1 MSNRTFVGLPWL
13 SKAYITFV
21 VSAGAVAVGR
31 SIHNLATAGNEW
43 GWVVLAVLTLIS
55 GSATIKLPALPA
67 TITVSET
74 FVFTSVLLFGSAAG
88 TLTVALDA
96 LVISFWSYRKGHPL
110 YKIIF
115 NLFALPL
122 TIWLA
127 SQLFFYQAGIAP
139 MFHPGVDG
147 YGFSIRPILF
157 PLFVLACTYFLLNS
171 WIITFAIA
179 LERHTPAYS
188 LWRDHFAW
196 LSLNYF
202 GGASVAALLVSYTRD
217 LDYTS
222 LALILPI
229 IVVLYFT
236 FSTSM
241 GRVADANVHL
251 EQLNGLYMSTIE
263 TLAMAIDA
271 KDQITHGHI
280 RRVQTYAVGL
290 AHRLGVADASL
301 IRAIEAAALLHDMG
315 KLAVPEYILNKPGP
329 LTPAE
334 FEKMKLHA
342 NVGADILSA
351 IEFPYPVVPIV
362 RHHHENWNG
371 TGYPDGLAGADIP
384 IGARI
389 LSVVDCFDALTSD
402 RPYRPRLS
410 DREALDILLHR
421 RGTMYDPLVVDIFIA
436 GHREMSAVTKSAPE
450 SPTPHLSNVVVAS
463 GPSATAPAFA
473 LDEIA
478 ASAEETLT
486 LFDLARTLNTQTSVA
501 DAAEV
506 ITKHLRRLVPF
517 TLSVL
522 YLYDPDSDDLVAAH
536 SFGEDAALA
545 SGTRIALGQR
555 VSGWVAAHRKPIKN
569 SDPILDFG
577 EGVRSFKRRPHSC
590 VASPIL
596 AGDDLIGVLSLYATG
611 TNTFTDGHQRI
622 VEVVSRQVSE
632 LLASAARAKA
642 ANSARLRDPNTSLPD
657 GRRFLQAIQSEPDVS
672 LVYPVVAIV
681 IDFRL
686 NDPRS
691 KDVDTLSQHFVDESI
706 GTIRRIL
713 GQADLLLRLDDL
725 ELVVLLVSTDQE
737 QSRDVANRLRSALA
751 SYGSGPAV
759 DLGGK
764 ATVIVSPLCHDAK
777 SIDRFIRLSRRST
790 PRAQH
795 SADNGPRTDSKTIH

>member
-1 MSNRTFVGLPWL
+1 MSNKTFVGLPWL
-13 SKAYITFV
+13 SKAYIAVV
-21 VSAGAVAVGR
+21 VSAGVMAVSTSIHALAVAD
-31 SIHNLATAGNEW
+31 NDW
-43 GWVVLAVLTLIS
+43 GWILLAVLTLIS

-74 FVFTSVLLFGSAAG
+74 FVFSSVLLFGSAAG

-127 SQLFFYQAGIAP
+127 SHLFFYQAGIEP
-139 MFHPGVDG
+139 MFHHGLGDQ
-147 YGFSIRPILF
+147 GFAVRPVLF

-179 LERHTPAYS
+179 LERHVPAYP
-188 LWRDHFAW
+188 LWRNHFAW

-217 LDYTS
+217 LDYSS

-241 GRVADANVHL
+241 GRVADANAHL

-280 RRVQTYAVGL
+280 RRVQTYAVEL
-290 AHRLGVADASL
+290 ANRLGVADESL
-301 IRAIEAAALLHDMG
+301 IRAVEAAALLHDMG

-334 FEKMKLHA
+334 FDKMKLHA
-342 NVGADILSA
+342 SVGADILSA

-410 DREALDILLHR
+410 DLEALEILVQR
-421 RGTMYDPLVVDIFIA
+421 RGTMYDPLVVDVFIA
-436 GHREMSAVTKSAPE
+436 GHREISAAAKSL
-450 SPTPHLSNVVVAS
+450 PTDPKAHLAS
-463 GPSATAPAFA
+463 AGNASAISATPPGFA

-478 ASAEETLT
+478 ASTEETLT
-486 LFDLARTLNTQTSVA
+486 LFDLARALSSQMAIA
-501 DAAEV
+501 DAADV

-517 TLSVL
+517 TVSVL
-522 YLYDPDSDDLVAAH
+522 YLYNLDRDELVAAH
-536 SFGEDAALA
+536 CTGEGAAVA
-545 SGTRIALGQR
+545 SGTQMSLGQR
-555 VSGWVAAHRKPIKN
+555 VSGWAAAHRKSIRN

-577 EGVRSFKRRPHSC
+577 EAARSCRPRLYSC
-590 VASPIL
+590 LATPVV
-596 AGDDLIGVLSLYATG
+596 AGDRLIGVLSLYAT
-611 TNTFTDGHQRI
+611 TPNAFTEAHQRL
-622 VEVVSRQVSE
+622 VEVVSRQVADVI
-632 LLASAARAKA
+632 ASANHGDS
-642 ANSARLRDPNTSLPD
+642 ANISPA
-657 GRRFLQAIQSEPDVS
+657 
-672 LVYPVVAIV
+672 
-681 IDFRL
+681 
-686 NDPRS
+686 
-691 KDVDTLSQHFVDESI
+691 KDVDTGLRDGHELQQILEPGCDQSLTYPIRVIVIQFCENEAGGAGTSGLSERFMAERVNI
-706 GTIRRIL
+706 MRRML
-713 GQADLLLRLDDL
+713 LPTDLLFQATHL
-725 ELVVLLVSTDQE
+725 ELVALLLSPNRESSRAIVDQ
-737 QSRDVANRLRSALA
+737 LRSALA
-751 SYGSGPAV
+751 TRSSAAESGPSFKVNVLA
-759 DLGGK
+759 
-764 ATVIVSPLCHDAK
+764 SPLCHDAK
-777 SIDRFIRLSRRST
+777 SVERFVRVST
-790 PRAQH
+790 QPLGARQRQTRQRAE
-795 SADNGPRTDSKTIH
+795 SETIH